1 MKKLLIEER
10 FRKAKMYL
18 ENKDM
23 MQLEMGTEEYTKVL
37 ERIINDLAAVKSS
50 LRTRSREGARH
61 RKESDRIQ
69 SAISAIKYLNNKS
82 KRMINSSM
90 IREEKQDNDS
100 LKRSDI
106 KNFLK
111 MFK

>member
-23 MQLEMGTEEYTKVL
+23 MQLEIGTEEYTKVL

-90 IREEKQDNDS
+90 IREEKQNNDTF
-100 LKRSDI
+100 KRSDI

>member
-18 ENKDM
+18 ENKDT

-90 IREEKQDNDS
+90 IREEKQNNVS

>member
-23 MQLEMGTEEYTKVL
+23 MQLEIGTEEYTKVL

-90 IREEKQDNDS
+90 IREEKQNNDA

>member
-82 KRMINSSM
+82 KRMINSAL
-90 IREEKQDNDS
+90 IREEKQNNDA

>member
-90 IREEKQDNDS
+90 IREEKQNNDS

>member
-90 IREEKQDNDS
+90 IREEKQNNDTF
-100 LKRSDI
+100 KRSDI

>member
-82 KRMINSSM
+82 KRMINSAM
-90 IREEKQDNDS
+90 IREEKQNNDA